1 MIEWIFYLPG
11 IMFLIS
17 GLPQTIKLLKTKR
30 SKDISIWTYGFTTSA
45 IILILIDAIISGNQ
59 SLVFSNG
66 LSAMITSLNLVLIV
80 KYKRNNL

>member
-17 GLPQTIKLLKTKR
+17 GLPQTIKLLKTKS